1 MKYNIYKIT
10 SDQTDDVYVGITSLT
25 LKKRLQK
32 HKYNYKYYCY
42 EKYRFVFSF
51 LVVCYDDCKIELI
64 EETNDKSREKF
75 WIRKIDCCNNLMN
88 KKLINY
94 ICKEKF
100 WIRKI
105 DCCNNLMNK
114 KLINYICKRK
124 DKSCRQGFIWCFHYQ
139 EDSKRLIEKASKDKD
154 FLIDFA
160 TKWFVDQGIEL

>member
-94 ICKEKF
+94 ICK
-100 WIRKI
+100 
-105 DCCNNLMNK
+105 
-114 KLINYICKRK
+114 RK

>member
-64 EETNDKSREKF
+64 EETDDKSR
-75 WIRKIDCCNNLMN
+75 
-88 KKLINY
+88 
-94 ICKEKF
+94 EKF